1 MRTLRIK
8 VKPNSRV
15 EELTLLA
22 DGSYVARV
30 KALPVDGK
38 ANAALIALVAEHFG
52 LRKSAVSIKS
62 GAAGTFKLVRIA
74 DLEK

>member
-8 VKPNSRV
+8 VKPNSRI
-15 EELTLLA
+15 EELMLQA

-38 ANAALIALVAEHFG
+38 ANAALIALVAGHFG
-52 LRKSAVSIKS
+52 LRKSEVSIKS
-62 GAAGTFKLVRIA
+62 GAAGKLKLVQIA
-74 DLEK
+74 DQGD

>member
-1 MRTLRIK
+1 VRTLRIK
-8 VKPNSRV
+8 VKPKSRV

-62 GAAGTFKLVRIA
+62 GAASALKLVQIA
-74 DLEK
+74 EQGD

>member
-15 EELTLLA
+15 EELALQA

-30 KALPVDGK
+30 KAPPVDGK
-38 ANAALIALVAEHFG
+38 ANAALVALIAAHFG
-52 LRKSAVSIKS
+52 LRKSGVSIKS
-62 GAAGTFKLVRIA
+62 GASDTLKLVQIA
-74 DLEK
+74 DQGG

>member
-1 MRTLRIK
+1 M
-8 VKPNSRV
+8 
-15 EELTLLA
+15 
-22 DGSYVARV
+22 ARV

-62 GAAGTFKLVRIA
+62 GAAGTLKLVQIA
-74 DLEK
+74 EQGD